1 MHIAIYHQHLYTA
14 YILHYTSLLPASYQQ
29 FRVDYRGEAATVSVV
44 GGDSVAL
51 GCLYIAVWTL
61 RIITASQYSA
71 AFASYPLLCS
81 SSSSS
86 VDNNRHIPAC
96 TGEVQTA
103 SLGPSQAVQRS
114 QSTQHRDMVGT

>member
-44 GGDSVAL
+44 GSDSVAL
-51 GCLYIAVWTL
+51 GCLYIASWTL

-71 AFASYPLLCS
+71 ASASHHLLC